1 MEVEM
6 ATRTIVTLEDDLEGG
21 PAKETLQFRLGN
33 AEYEIDLN
41 VKNAGKFRAQMAPFV
56 DHARKVGAGGRN
68 RAARP
73 ASTRQRS
80 ADIRAWAREHG
91 IDVSDRGRIPG
102 DVIERYESATT
113 R

>member
-1 MEVEM
+1 M
-6 ATRTIVTLEDDLEGG
+6 ATRTTVTLEDDLEGG
-21 PAKETLQFRLGN
+21 PANETLLFSLGA

-41 VKNAGKFRAQMAPFV
+41 AKNARRFRAHMKPFV
-56 DHARKVGAGGRN
+56 DHARKPGPARRR

-80 ADIRAWAREHG
+80 SDIRAWAKEHG
-91 IDVSDRGRIPG
+91 IDVSDRGRIP
-102 DVIERYESATT
+102 DSVIERYDATN